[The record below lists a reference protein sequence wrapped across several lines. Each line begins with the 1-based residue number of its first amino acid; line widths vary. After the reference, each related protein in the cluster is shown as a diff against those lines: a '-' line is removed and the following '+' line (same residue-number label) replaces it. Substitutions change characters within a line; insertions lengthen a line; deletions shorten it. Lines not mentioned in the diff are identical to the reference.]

1 MLVQRGLRL
10 LVFDATCE
18 GTRLVPGLSLAWSTG
33 ARLYRALGRI
43 DASLGVRSWAEALA
57 FLATHEASRPVSEVQ
72 YWGHGNFGRILVAND
87 VLDTQSLAAPT
98 HRASLDALRDRLAR
112 SRASGREPLVWL
124 RTCEAFGG
132 EKGQTFAKALATRL
146 DTRVAGHTHVI
157 GVLQSGLV
165 SLRPGEEP
173 TWPTTLGVTH
183 QGETAQGRPSS
194 LREPRTVHFL
204 TGRLPTWAND

>member
-1 MLVQRGLRL
+1 MLVERGLRL

-18 GTRLVPGLSLAWSTG
+18 GSRLVPGLSRAWSSG
-33 ARLYRALGRI
+33 ALLYRGLGRI
-43 DASLGVRSWAEALA
+43 DAAVGVRSWAEALA
-57 FLATHEASRPVSEVQ
+57 FLATHEAPRPSAEVQ

-87 VLDTQSLAAPT
+87 VLDTRALASSE
-98 HRASLDALRDRLAR
+98 HRASLDALRERLDR
-112 SRASGREPLVWL
+112 SRASGHEPLVWL

-146 DTRVAGHTHVI
+146 EARVAGHTHVI

-173 TWPTTLGVTH
+173 SWPLTLGVTH
-183 QGETAQGRPSS
+183 QGEAAQGRGSS
-194 LREPRTVHFL
+194 FAEPRTVHFL
-204 TGRLPTWAND
+204 TGTLPTWADD